1 MWGDEGPLQPSVTLH
16 LREMVSRRGG
26 DELTA
31 RLRDHNLHDSLLSC
45 GSFLQITAC
54 T

>member
-16 LREMVSRRGG
+16 LREMVSGRGG
-26 DELTA
+26 DKLTA
-31 RLRDHNLHDSLLSC
+31 RLRDHNLHDSLFSC